1 MIPKERIY
9 KRDFIKIKRF
19 SAKDNVERMRR
30 QATDWGEIFAKDTSE
45 KKTQPKYTQKNLV
58 KLNHQPWPRGPGPG
72 LRGAP
77 IPELQLVGHCPV
89 DQEVAISI
97 PV

>member
-45 KKTQPKYTQKNLV
+45 KKTQPKYTQK
-58 KLNHQPWPRGPGPG
+58 P
-72 LRGAP
+72 
-77 IPELQLVGHCPV
+77 
-89 DQEVAISI
+89 S
-97 PV
+97 